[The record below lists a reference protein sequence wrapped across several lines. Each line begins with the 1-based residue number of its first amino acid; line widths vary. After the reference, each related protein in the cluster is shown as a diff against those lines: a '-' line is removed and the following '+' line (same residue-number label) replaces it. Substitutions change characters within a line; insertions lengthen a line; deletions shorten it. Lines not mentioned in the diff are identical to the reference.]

1 MDDSKIIALFNERSQ
16 QGITALSEK
25 YGKLCLK
32 IAENILKNREDS
44 EECVNDT
51 YLAVWNTVPPENPD
65 PLKTYLL
72 KIVRNT
78 AIKKYHSNTAV
89 KRNSFYDTALDE
101 LENILFHE
109 DTVENELL
117 LKELSKAV
125 NSFLEDTSKES
136 RVIFLRRYYF
146 GDSVK
151 DIAEMTGNTPHFVS
165 VRLSRTREKLKKYL
179 QKEGLL

>member
-16 QGITALSEK
+16 LGLTELSQK

-44 EECVNDT
+44 EECVNDA

-89 KRNSFYDTALDE
+89 KRNSFYDTALEE
-101 LENILFHE
+101 LENILFHK
-109 DTVENELL
+109 DTVETELL
-117 LKELSKAV
+117 LKELSEAV
-125 NSFLEDTSKES
+125 NSFLRDTSKEN

-151 DIAEMTGNTPHFVS
+151 DIAEITGNTPHFVS